1 MSLTLGD
8 RVGMVEGHSRFTGE
22 RRLNWQDGAVSGK
35 LGVLS
40 EHPLAGLKETTPTC
54 R

>member
-1 MSLTLGD
+1 MTVVHLARGL
-8 RVGMVEGHSRFTGE
+8 VVERHSRIAGE

-35 LGVLS
+35 LAAVC